1 MSEEIE
7 FILKTIMETGE
18 KKKRPKWIW
27 AITIFYFVSAGWTL
41 LSFYVVG
48 SGSIPMGPAAK
59 AYFDSLSTFDH
70 VITVLIG
77 LAGFFG
83 AITLFLLRKIA
94 FYLFTG
100 ALIGHSLLAI
110 WHTLTK
116 DWIAAVGNAGLAG
129 AVFGWALLIAVCVYS
144 WKLTKKGVLT

>member
-18 KKKRPKWIW
+18 KKKRPKWVW
-27 AITIFYFVSAGWTL
+27 AITIFYFFSAGWTL
-41 LSFYVVG
+41 LSFYLIG
-48 SGSIPMGPAAK
+48 SGLIPMGPAAK
-59 AYFDSLSTFDH
+59 AYFDSLSTFDY
-70 VITVLIG
+70 ILTVLLG

-94 FYLFTG
+94 FYLFAG
-100 ALIGHSLLAI
+100 ALIANPVLTI
-110 WHTLTK
+110 WHALSK
-116 DWIAAVGNAGLAG
+116 GWIAAVGYAGLVG
-129 AVFGWALLIAVCVYS
+129 AVLGWALLIAVCVYS